1 MEIDM
6 DLFKLSA
13 KIGRV
18 KSVLIS
24 HGDCYSGGECNLTFF
39 ARQWVDRG
47 FDAIDVDSW
56 CSVNV
61 WDAQAAKMWSIAGLT
76 PDDVAAA
83 AKLLLEK
90 NGADSYTD
98 GCPIYS
104 CCNGDTDLDVIV
116 DAHELLKEEGI

>member
-1 MEIDM
+1 M

-13 KIGRV
+13 QIGRV

-24 HGDCYSGGECNLTFF
+24 HGDCCSGSECNLTFF

-61 WDAQAAKMWSIAGLT
+61 WDAQAAKTWSIAGLT
-76 PDDVAAA
+76 PDDVEAAA
-83 AKLLLEK
+83 ELLIENHGK
-90 NGADSYTD
+90 DSYTD

-104 CCNGDTDLDVIV
+104 CCNGDTDLDVMI
-116 DAHELLKEEGI
+116 DAHKLLKEEGI

>member
-1 MEIDM
+1 MDM

-18 KSVLIS
+18 KDVLIS
-24 HGDCYSGGECNLTFF
+24 HGDFFSGGCGNVTGE

-47 FDAIDVDSW
+47 FDAADVDAW
-56 CSVNV
+56 CEVNV
-61 WDAQAAKMWSIAGLT
+61 WDAQAAIVWSRAGLT
-76 PDDVAAA
+76 PDDVTAA
-83 AKLLLEK
+83 AKLLLE
-90 NGADSYTD
+90 NHGTDSYTD

-116 DAHELLKEEGI
+116 DAHKLIAEEGI

>member
-1 MEIDM
+1 M
-6 DLFKLSA
+6 DLFKLAA
-13 KIGRV
+13 KLSRV
-18 KSVLIS
+18 VNVLKS
-24 HGDCYSGGECNLTFF
+24 HGDSFSGGGDNAIRF

-61 WDAQAAKMWSIAGLT
+61 WDAQTAKAWAIAKLT
-76 PDDVAAA
+76 PDDVVSA
-83 AKLLLEK
+83 AKLLLESH
-90 NGADSYTD
+90 GTDSYTR

-104 CCNGDTDLDVIV
+104 TCNGDIHTDVIV